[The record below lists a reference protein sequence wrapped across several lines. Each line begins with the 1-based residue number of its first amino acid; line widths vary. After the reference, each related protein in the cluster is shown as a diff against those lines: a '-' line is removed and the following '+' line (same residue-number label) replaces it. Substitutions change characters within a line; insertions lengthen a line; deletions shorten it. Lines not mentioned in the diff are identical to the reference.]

1 MVFQPFHQETAGK
14 NARNLLLLSIPTLFV
29 APEITVPVLLGSGVL
44 FRMEQKEKD
53 NNYRKELIRNAEA
66 ACRQTR
72 QEVCDGMRKTLDEES
87 GRMNTIMKQGYET
100 LADTLRDQLKK
111 AQEQAEMTRQ
121 SEKRMREAL
130 DADLPEMIE
139 ALDA

>member
-1 MVFQPFHQETAGK
+1 
-14 NARNLLLLSIPTLFV
+14 
-29 APEITVPVLLGSGVL
+29 
-44 FRMEQKEKD
+44 
-53 NNYRKELIRNAEA
+53 
-66 ACRQTR
+66 
-72 QEVCDGMRKTLDEES
+72 MRKTLDEES